1 VKSPLRRLDKL
12 AWTRFVILTAA
23 VALTVVGIAFVHSTT
38 VVHSTTGH
46 DGPFPSLTARKQIRW
61 AIVALGVFV
70 VLAWIDYRLL
80 DRLAY
85 GLYGVM
91 CLILTSMIVLGDGS
105 FIEIGKSQVQPSE
118 PMKIVLIITLA
129 RYLRYREDQRR
140 LRGLVGPF
148 VLTVVPMVL
157 VQPDLGTSLMFPPVL
172 LGMLFV
178 SGARPRH
185 LVFAVLVGASLL
197 PAAYYLGLFRGF
209 QQDRITDFVR
219 QGNESPGERHLLQSK
234 IAIGSGGLEG
244 KGYGQGTQ
252 NTLRHLPEKHTDF
265 IYSIVAEEWGF
276 LGASGVALLFAIFVT
291 GIVRVA
297 IFTREPF
304 GRLAVTGVAVVF
316 AAQSVENMG
325 MTMGLLPITGVPLP
339 FVSQGG
345 TSLVASYGALAI
357 AFNVA
362 VRRVRVVA
370 TRDLAPR
377 DPGEP
382 PTMIEHRAAGLL
394 ENRWS
399 VE

>member
-1 VKSPLRRLDKL
+1 
-12 AWTRFVILTAA
+12 
-23 VALTVVGIAFVHSTT
+23 
-38 VVHSTTGH
+38 
-46 DGPFPSLTARKQIRW
+46 
-61 AIVALGVFV
+61 
-70 VLAWIDYRLL
+70 
-80 DRLAY
+80 
-85 GLYGVM
+85 
-91 CLILTSMIVLGDGS
+91 
-105 FIEIGKSQVQPSE
+105 
-118 PMKIVLIITLA
+118 
-129 RYLRYREDQRR
+129 
-140 LRGLVGPF
+140 
-148 VLTVVPMVL
+148 MVL

-178 SGARPRH
+178 SGARPRY
-185 LVFAVLVGASLL
+185 LVLAVIVGASLL
-197 PAAYYLGLFRGF
+197 PAAYYLGDRIPLFRGH
-209 QQDRITDFVR
+209 QQDRVNAFFR
-219 QGNESPGERHLLQSK
+219 QDSDHLRQSM

-276 LGASGVALLFAIFVT
+276 LGAGAVALLFTVFVT
-291 GIVRVA
+291 GILRVA
-297 IFTREPF
+297 VFTREPF
-304 GRLAVTGVAVVF
+304 GRLAVAGVAVVF

-382 PTMIEHRAAGLL
+382 PTMIEDRAAGLL